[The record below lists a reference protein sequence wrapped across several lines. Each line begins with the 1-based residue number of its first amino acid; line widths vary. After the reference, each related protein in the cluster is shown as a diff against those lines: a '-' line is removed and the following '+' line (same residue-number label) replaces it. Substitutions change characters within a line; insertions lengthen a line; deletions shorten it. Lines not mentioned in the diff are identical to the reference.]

1 MVIWNSIDIQAHKLM
16 EYSKKWNK
24 AGKLICS
31 FGMDELI
38 LILRPQV
45 HSMVVSQLYALSAN
59 IGYVEFNTKFGGVI
73 KK

>member
-1 MVIWNSIDIQAHKLM
+1 
-16 EYSKKWNK
+16 
-24 AGKLICS
+24 
-31 FGMDELI
+31 MDELI